1 MRENIKE
8 MIDTLSLHRDLESPD
23 VHLVISVDKKITY
36 LRDLLDDSEMQ
47 HDRVEMICHGV
58 GMSTFLAERV
68 YTD

>member
-8 MIDTLSLHRDLESPD
+8 MIDTLSLHRNLESTD
-23 VHLVISVDKKITY
+23 VHLVISV
-36 LRDLLDDSEMQ
+36 DSEMQ

-58 GMSTFLAERV
+58 GMSTLLAERV